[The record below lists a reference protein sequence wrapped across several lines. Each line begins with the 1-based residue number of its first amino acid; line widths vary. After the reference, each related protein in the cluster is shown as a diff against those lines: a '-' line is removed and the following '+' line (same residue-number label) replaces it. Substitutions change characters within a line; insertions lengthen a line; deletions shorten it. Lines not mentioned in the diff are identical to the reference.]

1 MTVLLRGSGRP
12 LVLIAL
18 ATVVLVAAWLHG
30 WWFPWFLSGLEFV
43 GANSET
49 ISGLGGLFQTLEILV
64 GFLLLVFGGAG
75 LRQATQTSSGS
86 GQNMI
91 AGGNIE
97 NRTTNVYVWPQ
108 ESQEALSERPGLLPP
123 PPGRVL
129 GRDGE
134 LRELKRSVG
143 VGSEEADLRS
153 GGASWRIIA
162 VHGWP
167 GVGKTTIVSALLP
180 WS

>member
-97 NRTTNVYVWPQ
+97 KSHYKR
-108 ESQEALSERPGLLPP
+108 
-123 PPGRVL
+123 
-129 GRDGE
+129 
-134 LRELKRSVG
+134 LRLAAG
-143 VGSEEADLRS
+143 IP
-153 GGASWRIIA
+153 GGAVRATWFAS
-162 VHGWP
+162 
-167 GVGKTTIVSALLP
+167 SA
-180 WS
+180 SGSCAGA